1 MVKNLP
7 FNPGDTSSVP
17 SLGPKIPHAVGQLS
31 SPTTTTEPAH
41 SEDHMP
47 QLEKP
52 VHHNE
57 EPTHCNEDIMFEQ
70 VFIGHGF
77 LARFLGKHRECGMLS
92 QEGQTFNVSRIER
105 EWLSQTYFPFY
116 TLYAIEAL
124 CRGSISL
131 DDMSFRN

>member
-1 MVKNLP
+1 
-7 FNPGDTSSVP
+7 
-17 SLGPKIPHAVGQLS
+17 
-31 SPTTTTEPAH
+31 
-41 SEDHMP
+41 MP

-57 EPTHCNEDIMFEQ
+57 ESTHCNEDIMFEQ

-77 LARFLGKHRECGMLS
+77 LARFLGKHKECGMLS

-116 TLYAIEAL
+116 TLYAIEVL

-131 DDMSFRN
+131 DDMSYRN